1 MLGSVDLWLVVGISG
16 KSIVLIFKGQVI
28 QKSEGL
34 IYTAAEVE
42 YYPTV
47 LMLSLSD
54 SDVHC
59 RCTVADTDL

>member
-1 MLGSVDLWLVVGISG
+1 MLGSVGLHLVVKISG
-16 KSIVLIFKGQVI
+16 KPIAPIFKGQAI

-34 IYTAAEVE
+34 NYTAAEVE

-54 SDVHC
+54 RDVHC
-59 RCTVADTDL
+59 RCTVAHTDH